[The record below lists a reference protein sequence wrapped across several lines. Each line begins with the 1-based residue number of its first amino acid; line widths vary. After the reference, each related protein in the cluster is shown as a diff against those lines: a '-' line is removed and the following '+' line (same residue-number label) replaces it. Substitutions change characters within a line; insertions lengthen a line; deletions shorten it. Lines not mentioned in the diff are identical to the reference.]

1 MDDIR
6 ASKAGSTASAAKAD
20 ARARA
25 DDKEIEYLQSVLK
38 IPSVGA
44 RGVNAI
50 YEHLKKEGK
59 AYNNKTKTGFTLTK
73 IKEWYNTRERA
84 QTHKRDSGYHS
95 FTPEKPK
102 QQFQID
108 LIMLPKPW
116 RNNRYKYAMVC
127 IDTFSKKAD
136 MEPMKDK
143 EAKTCNAAIEKVFNR
158 LGIPKSIYC
167 DEGSEFTNKSFLQI
181 LEKHKIEIIYATN
194 HAPFVESFNRTIKR
208 MLTNYMEAN
217 EISSW
222 AAVYRDVLNA
232 YNNTKHSTTKFA
244 PNDIKTEDIETV
256 RKNIKSRGRSKNYDN
271 ITDGDT
277 VRLALKEKTF
287 RKESDPTYSQELH
300 KVESNNHNGL
310 YMVDGQLKSRKD
322 LQLIKGQVTATKKKT
337 AQQVKEDMIGKA
349 AYSHELKDLTGS
361 RPTLEK
367 TEQVINEPAMKS
379 RGIKMDYAKLADK
392 NYRTPAPE
400 PKPKK
405 KRGAGPAAQT
415 K

>member
-1 MDDIR
+1 M
-6 ASKAGSTASAAKAD
+6 
-20 ARARA
+20 

-50 YEHLKKEGK
+50 YEHLKKEGL

-73 IKEWYNTRERA
+73 IKEWYNTRERV

-95 FTPEKPK
+95 FIPERPK
-102 QQFQID
+102 QQFQLDI
-108 LIMLPKPW
+108 IMLPKPW

-127 IDTFSKKAD
+127 IDTFTKKAD

-143 EAKTCNAAIEKVFNR
+143 EAKTCNTAIEKIFNR
-158 LGIPKSIYC
+158 LGIPESIYS

-244 PNDIKTEDIETV
+244 PNDIKTEDIEAV
-256 RKNIKSRGRSKNYDN
+256 RKNIKMRGRTKNYDD
-271 ITDGDT
+271 ISDGDT

-287 RKESDPTYSQELH
+287 RKESDPTYTQDLH
-300 KVESNNHNGL
+300 KVQVNRHDGV
-310 YMVDGQLKSRKD
+310 YMVDGVLHSRKD
-322 LQLIKGQVTATKKKT
+322 LQLVKGQVTAIKPKKT
-337 AQQVKEDMIGKA
+337 AKQVKVDQIGKA
-349 AYSHELKDLTGS
+349 AYSPVLKDLMGS
-361 RPTLEK
+361 SPT
-367 TEQVINEPAMKS
+367 TEQVETMIDTPANKT
-379 RGIKMDYAKLADK
+379 RKNQIDFAVLANM
-392 NYRTPAPE
+392 NYRTP
-400 PKPKK
+400 KK
-405 KRGAGPAAQT
+405 K
-415 K
+415 